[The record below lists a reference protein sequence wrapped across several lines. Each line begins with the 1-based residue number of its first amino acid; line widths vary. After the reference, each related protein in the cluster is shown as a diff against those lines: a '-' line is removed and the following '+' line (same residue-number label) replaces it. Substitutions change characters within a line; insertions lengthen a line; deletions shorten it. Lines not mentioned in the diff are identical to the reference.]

1 MIDTQQISATSPRRP
16 RRAPAA
22 LAVLIGTLVGGA
34 AASADEL
41 KVTATIKPIHALVA
55 QVMEGV
61 GSPSLLVK
69 GAASPHT
76 FALKPS
82 DARALHQAD
91 VFFRVSETV
100 EPFTTRIVEALPES
114 VRVVTLA
121 ESPGIELLPIRRGET
136 FEAHDHSHGH
146 GESHDHDHHDH
157 GKEKPAAHDHKH
169 GHGHGHKHAH
179 GDKHDHKVDN
189 HAHRDHDHAHDH
201 GHGHADTHAHAPH
214 EVDGHVWLDPHNARK
229 MLTEI
234 ARVLSEA
241 APDHAET
248 FRANAARAATA
259 LDTLEA
265 DLARAAA
272 PLKGKP
278 YVVFHDAYQ
287 YFERRF
293 GLAPVGSITLSPEV
307 RPSAKRLTEI
317 RRRLATLK
325 ASCVFAE
332 PQFQPRLVEAVTE
345 GTTARAGTLDP
356 EGALVEAGP
365 AAYETL
371 LRNLASGLKSCLAP
385 QS

>member
-1 MIDTQQISATSPRRP
+1 MIVTPPNPETRLRRTTRVMP
-16 RRAPAA
+16 A
-22 LAVLIGTLVGGA
+22 LAVLVATLMSGTSAIA
-34 AASADEL
+34 ADV

-61 GSPSLLVK
+61 GTPSLLVQ

-76 FALKPS
+76 YALKPS

-100 EPFTTRIVEALPES
+100 EPFTGKIVEALPES

-121 ESPGIELLPIRRGET
+121 DSPGIALLPIRRGET

-146 GESHDHDHHDH
+146 GDHDHGDQKHDHDHGAHDGKHKHDH
-157 GKEKPAAHDHKH
+157 SHDHAD
-169 GHGHGHKHAH
+169 HGHGHKH
-179 GDKHDHKVDN
+179 DH
-189 HAHRDHDHAHDH
+189 HDHAH
-201 GHGHADTHAHAPH
+201 AAH
-214 EVDGHVWLDPHNARK
+214 EMDGHIWLDPHNARK

-234 ARVLSEA
+234 ARALSEA

-248 FRANAARAATA
+248 FRDNAVRAAAA

-265 DLARAAA
+265 DLARDMASV
-272 PLKGKP
+272 KGKP

-317 RRRLATLK
+317 RQRLGTLE

-332 PQFQPRLVEAVTE
+332 PQFQPRRVDAVIE

-356 EGALVEAGP
+356 EGALLEPGP
-365 AAYETL
+365 NAYETL
-371 LRNLASGLKSCLAP
+371 LRNLATGLKSCLAP

>member
-1 MIDTQQISATSPRRP
+1 MIVTPPNSETRLARASRTAT
-16 RRAPAA
+16 A
-22 LAVLIGTLVGGA
+22 LALLVGTLLSGTA
-34 AASADEL
+34 AIADEL

-61 GSPSLLVK
+61 GAPSLLVR

-76 FALKPS
+76 YALKPS

-100 EPFTTRIVEALPES
+100 EPFTSKIVEALPES

-121 ESPGIELLPIRRGET
+121 DSPGIELLPIRRGET
-136 FEAHDHSHGH
+136 FEAHDHDHSHGADH
-146 GESHDHDHHDH
+146 KHDHHDH
-157 GKEKPAAHDHKH
+157 GKKKHGGHDHKH
-169 GHGHGHKHAH
+169 GHGH
-179 GDKHDHKVDN
+179 KHDHDHDHKAAD
-189 HAHRDHDHAHDH
+189 HAHHDHDHDHAEP
-201 GHGHADTHAHAPH
+201 HAHAAH
-214 EVDGHVWLDPHNARK
+214 EIDGHVWLDPQNARK

-234 ARVLSEA
+234 ARALSEA
-241 APDHAET
+241 APDHADT
-248 FRANAARAATA
+248 FRANANRAAAA

-265 DLARAAA
+265 EIARDLA
-272 PLKGKP
+272 PVKGKP

-293 GLAPVGSITLSPEV
+293 DLAPVGSITLSPEV

-317 RRRLATLK
+317 RQRLGALE

-332 PQFQPRLVEAVTE
+332 PQFQPRLVEAVIE

-356 EGALVEAGP
+356 EGALLEPGP

-371 LRNLASGLKSCLAP
+371 LRNLTSGLKACLAP

>member
-1 MIDTQQISATSPRRP
+1 MIETPTDLKVSPRPP
-16 RRAPAA
+16 RFAPAVAA
-22 LAVLIGTLVGGA
+22 LAAAVLAGAGPA
-34 AASADEL
+34 AAAEL

-61 GSPSLLVK
+61 GSPNLLVQ

-76 FALKPS
+76 YALKPS
-82 DARALHQAD
+82 DARALHHAD

-100 EPFTTRIVEALPES
+100 EPFTTRIVAALPET

-121 ESPGIELLPIRRGET
+121 HAPGIELLPIRRGET
-136 FEAHDHSHGH
+136 FEAHDHSH
-146 GESHDHDHHDH
+146 D
-157 GKEKPAAHDHKH
+157 
-169 GHGHGHKHAH
+169 
-179 GDKHDHKVDN
+179 
-189 HAHRDHDHAHDH
+189 HDH
-201 GHGHADTHAHAPH
+201 GHGHDHKHDDHDHGSHEHGHKHDHKHKHEHGHAHDDHHHAHGESHGPAPKDA
-214 EVDGHVWLDPHNARK
+214 DGHVWLDPHNARK
-229 MLTEI
+229 MLAEI
-234 ARVLSEA
+234 ARALSEA

-248 FRANAARAATA
+248 FRANSARAQAA
-259 LDTLEA
+259 LETLEA
-265 DLARAAA
+265 DLSRDIA

-293 GLAPVGSITLSPEV
+293 GLSAVGSITLSPEV

-317 RRRLATLK
+317 RQRLATLD

-332 PQFQPRLVEAVTE
+332 PQFQPQLVAAVTE

-356 EGALVEAGP
+356 EGALVEPGP
-365 AAYETL
+365 AGYETL

>member
-1 MIDTQQISATSPRRP
+1 MIATLKNAEMSRH
-16 RRAPAA
+16 RAPRTAAA
-22 LAVLIGTLVGGA
+22 LAVLLSTLLGGA
-34 AASADEL
+34 GASADEV

-61 GSPSLLVK
+61 GSPSLLVQ
-69 GAASPHT
+69 GSASPHT
-76 FALKPS
+76 YALKPS
-82 DARALHQAD
+82 DARALHRAD

-100 EPFTTRIVEALPES
+100 EPFTGRIVEALPES

-136 FEAHDHSHGH
+136 FEAHDHSHDHGEGH
-146 GESHDHDHHDH
+146 GHGDHDHAHHDH
-157 GKEKPAAHDHKH
+157 GKEKHGGHDHKH
-169 GHGHGHKHAH
+169 DHAH
-179 GDKHDHKVDN
+179 KADDHAHHDHDR
-189 HAHRDHDHAHDH
+189 AHDHA
-201 GHGHADTHAHAPH
+201 GKHAHAPH
-214 EVDGHVWLDPHNARK
+214 EIDGHVWLDPHNARK

-234 ARVLSEA
+234 ARALSEA
-241 APDHAET
+241 APEHAET
-248 FRANAARAATA
+248 FRANAARAAAA

-265 DLARAAA
+265 DLAREIG

-293 GLAPVGSITLSPEV
+293 DLAPVGSITLSPEV

-317 RRRLATLK
+317 RQRLATLK

-356 EGALVEAGP
+356 EGALIEPGP

>member
-1 MIDTQQISATSPRRP
+1 MIATLENAEMSRH
-16 RRAPAA
+16 RAPRTAAA
-22 LAVLIGTLVGGA
+22 LAVLLGTLLGGAGA
-34 AASADEL
+34 AADEV

-61 GSPSLLVK
+61 GSPSLLVQ

-76 FALKPS
+76 YALKPS
-82 DARALHQAD
+82 DARALHRAD
-91 VFFRVSETV
+91 VFFRVSEAV
-100 EPFTTRIVEALPES
+100 EPFTGRIVEALPES

-136 FEAHDHSHGH
+136 FEVHDHSHGH
-146 GESHDHDHHDH
+146 GDGHGHDDHAHHDH
-157 GKEKPAAHDHKH
+157 GKEKHGAHDHE
-169 GHGHGHKHAH
+169 H
-179 GDKHDHKVDN
+179 GDTH
-189 HAHRDHDHAHDH
+189 DHDHAHKTDDH
-201 GHGHADTHAHAPH
+201 AHDHAGKHAHAPH
-214 EVDGHVWLDPHNARK
+214 EIDGHVWLDPHNARK

-234 ARVLSEA
+234 ARALSEA
-241 APDHAET
+241 APEHAET
-248 FRANAARAATA
+248 FRANAARAAAA
-259 LDTLEA
+259 LDALEA
-265 DLARAAA
+265 DLAREVT
-272 PLKGKP
+272 PLKGKY

-293 GLAPVGSITLSPEV
+293 DLAPVGAITLSPEV

-317 RRRLATLK
+317 RQRLATLK

-356 EGALVEAGP
+356 EGALVDPGP